1 MFKEFARLCSIKV
14 LVQNFYLRPLLG
26 NTFCGFNFDNF
37 ANQLIMKPHDGCK
50 FWKLQLFCICNIVSL
65 INCKYLKLNSQFLVA
80 SNLSTIRYH
89 PKMMEHNFVD
99 FQTPPSHNVSVL
111 DVGHKGGDPSW
122 VLLEQ
127 LMLLS
132 VHLKHL

>member
-1 MFKEFARLCSIKV
+1 MFVILNVVQGICKV
-14 LVQNFYLRPLLG
+14 VQHQSSSAKFLFT
-26 NTFCGFNFDNF
+26 TFIRKYFLWFQFRQFCQP
-37 ANQLIMKPHDGCK
+37 ANIEAT
-50 FWKLQLFCICNIVSL
+50 WWLQILKITISL

-80 SNLSTIRYH
+80 SNLSTIGYH

-99 FQTPPSHNVSVL
+99 FQTPPSHNVSVS